1 MRQNPTRE
9 HPSETQIWSGSK
21 TRHSRAATACC
32 RRIIMAATPPLL
44 PPPPM
49 PPPLPPVAHLMLTPA
64 PANGSQVAVTMAAGV
79 ASQPP
84 LAVRMEALLGQL
96 AELAQLDP
104 AGDVNLLIDT
114 AADLASSA
122 NALLKDAVAWA
133 GSPREPGDTQQL
145 RR

>member
-21 TRHSRAATACC
+21 TRHSRAPGLRVYC
-32 RRIIMAATPPLL
+32 RFIDGGGA
-44 PPPPM
+44 
-49 PPPLPPVAHLMLTPA
+49 A
-64 PANGSQVAVTMAAGV
+64 PAAAASPARRATYLPLAYGPQAAVTMEAAV

-84 LAVRMEALLGQL
+84 LAARMETLLGQL

-133 GSPREPGDTQQL
+133 GSPREPGDTQRL